1 MNELVNVKAE
11 KINNEIE
18 SLNQNEIM
26 EEVKMTTAETK
37 LQAVEEARQNLM
49 KAKSVLEANKDAEA
63 NIKKSALVNVG
74 KAETAYLEALKKV
87 ELPTAKVELWNES
100 KNTNKQVVFT
110 KEEKEIIIAT
120 SVYSMAVSKV
130 NLECGKDLITNEHF
144 DKVVNLAAQAGVRY
158 SIENPYAYVESNI
171 DGFLNI
177 LEGCR
182 HYQVKHLVYASS
194 SSVYGLNGKVPFSE
208 KDSIAHPVSL
218 YAATKK
224 SNELMAHT
232 YSHLYGIPSTGLR
245 FFTVYGP
252 WGRPDMSPFLFADAM
267 LRGRPIKVF
276 NNGDMLRDFTYIDD
290 IVEGVLRVI
299 DHIPTSDINWN
310 AQTPNPSSSI
320 APYKIYNIGNS
331 HPVKLMDFIQAI
343 EEVIGRSAEKVY
355 LPMQPGDVYQTN
367 ADTTALQ
374 NELGFKPSK
383 QIKEGVKET
392 IDWYRSFYHL

>member
-1 MNELVNVKAE
+1 MKILVTGAAGFIGSYVCRRLLSRGDEVVGLDNINSYYDVSLKYGRLETLGIDENVVDWYKFVQSNVYEQFRFVRMSLEDRQAIQMLFANE
-11 KINNEIE
+11 
-18 SLNQNEIM
+18 
-26 EEVKMTTAETK
+26 
-37 LQAVEEARQNLM
+37 
-49 KAKSVLEANKDAEA
+49 
-63 NIKKSALVNVG
+63 
-74 KAETAYLEALKKV
+74 Y
-87 ELPTAKVELWNES
+87 
-100 KNTNKQVVFT
+100 
-110 KEEKEIIIAT
+110 
-120 SVYSMAVSKV
+120 
-130 NLECGKDLITNEHF
+130 F

-182 HYQVKHLVYASS
+182 HYGIKHLIYASS

-267 LRGRPIKVF
+267 LHGRPIKVF

-290 IVEGVLRVI
+290 VVEYDNKAAFPQAGE
-299 DHIPTSDINWN
+299 DG
-310 AQTPNPSSSI
+310 
-320 APYKIYNIGNS
+320 KIYIAKDTNLTYRWSGSEYIEISPSLALGETSSTAYPGDKGKIAYDHSQVKTGNPHNTKFS
-331 HPVKLMDFIQAI
+331 NLPDKPKLVKIQDDTLPTTTNTKTVAI
-343 EEVIGRSAEKVY
+343 TGGKIFSTMVYDSVTFEEVIVDKKYDATRANVTITTAAN
-355 LPMQPGDVYQTN
+355 PTN
-367 ADTTALQ
+367 AL
-374 NELGFKPSK
+374 
-383 QIKEGVKET
+383 T
-392 IDWYRSFYHL
+392 IVVSYIEV

>member
-1 MNELVNVKAE
+1 MKILVTGVAGFIGFYVCKRLLDRGDIVVGLDNINTYYDVGLKYGRLSTLGIQQELVDWYKFV
-11 KINNEIE
+11 EIYFFE
-18 SLNQNEIM
+18 NFRFIRM
-26 EEVKMTTAETK
+26 
-37 LQAVEEARQNLM
+37 NL
-49 KAKSVLEANKDAEA
+49 ED
-63 NIKKSALVNVG
+63 
-74 KAETAYLEALKKV
+74 
-87 ELPTAKVELWNES
+87 
-100 KNTNKQVVFT
+100 KQVMQMLF
-110 KEEKEIIIAT
+110 A
-120 SVYSMAVSKV
+120 
-130 NLECGKDLITNEHF
+130 NEHF

-158 SIENPYAYVESNI
+158 SLENPYAYVESNI
-171 DGFLNI
+171 DGFLNV

-252 WGRPDMSPFLFADAM
+252 WGRPDMSPFLFTDAM
-267 LRGRPIKVF
+267 LHGRAIKVF
-276 NNGDMLRDFTYIDD
+276 NHGDILRDFTYIDD

-299 DHIPTSDINWN
+299 DHIPVPNPHWS
-310 AQTPNPSSSI
+310 AQAPDPSSST

-343 EEVIGRSAEKVY
+343 EEVIGHPAEKVY
-355 LPMQPGDVYQTN
+355 LPMQPGDVYQTD

-374 NELGFKPSK
+374 QELGFKPNKS
-383 QIKEGVKET
+383 IKDGVRET
-392 IDWYRSFYHL
+392 VEWYRSFYKL